1 MTSTDDDRPAV
12 LDRLRMPRPVLDALA
27 CPVCGAALGPGGNA
41 LACSAG
47 HRFDVAREG
56 YAGLLTGHRT
66 AGTGDTKEMVRAR
79 QEFQSAGH
87 YAPLADRL
95 AELAAAAARPPLAE
109 GGLVA
114 DIGAGTG
121 YYLGAVL
128 DAAPGAWGLA
138 LDVSKFAL
146 RRAARAHPRAGAA
159 ACDTW
164 RGLPLRTGSAAVLL
178 NVFAPRRPAEFHRAL
193 GGGGALIVVTPT
205 SRHLAELISNL
216 GLVSVD
222 ASKEERLEG
231 GLGAHFSR
239 THREELDLELSLTPG
254 EAAALVGMGPSA
266 RHLETGETA
275 ERIAALGD
283 PVAARASFAVAV
295 YRPA

>member
-1 MTSTDDDRPAV
+1 MTSSDDDRPAV
-12 LDRLRMPRPVLDALA
+12 LDRLRMPEPVLEALA

-41 LACSAG
+41 LACTAG

-79 QEFQSAGH
+79 QDFQAAGY
-87 YAPLADRL
+87 YAPLAARL
-95 AELAAAAARPPLAE
+95 AELAAQAPLPA
-109 GGLVA
+109 GGLAVDA
-114 DIGAGTG
+114 GAGTG
-121 YYLGAVL
+121 YYLSAVL
-128 DAAPGAWGLA
+128 DRAPGAFGLA

-178 NVFAPRRPAEFHRAL
+178 NVFAPRRPAEFRRVLADD
-193 GGGGALIVVTPT
+193 GALLVATPT
-205 SRHLAELISNL
+205 ARHLRGLVAGL
-216 GLVSVD
+216 GLVGVD
-222 ASKEERLEG
+222 ADKRERLES
-231 GLGAHFSR
+231 GLSAHFAR
-239 THREELDLELSLTPG
+239 TGGEEIEVALSLSPA

-266 RHLETGETA
+266 RHLSPGE
-275 ERIAALGD
+275 IADRVAGLGD
-283 PVAARASFAVAV
+283 PVEAAASFAVSL